1 MMVKTVFDGDG
12 FPETNMLCRK
22 NNHKSLFATGA
33 PLSTTPTWTPA
44 EFVSNWEFK
53 TGNDVTPTHAES

>member
-1 MMVKTVFDGDG
+1 MGASLN
-12 FPETNMLCRK
+12 PMLCRK

-44 EFVSNWEFK
+44 EFVSNREFK
-53 TGNDVTPTHAES
+53 TGNDVTPTHAEG